1 MKNGFSH
8 HQRILQKGATI
19 SRFMDS
25 TEVSNQTIT
34 HDGMKSIMSHHNV
47 TQNIFK
53 QVDTDDRI
61 KKMCNSRQRLYK
73 DYSIIEQNYDI
84 LNDLF
89 QAAHVILIV
98 QMAVLIAPTR
108 FVSAAKIHPQKI
120 RIILIFA

>member
-73 DYSIIEQNYDI
+73 DYKVPRRNKETQYKEFDQLDKREEQD
-84 LNDLF
+84 DKV
-89 QAAHVILIV
+89 AKAGK
-98 QMAVLIAPTR
+98 PTE
-108 FVSAAKIHPQKI
+108 KDKNQC
-120 RIILIFA
+120 